1 MLGEFLT
8 GTLASAPLN
17 TVLAKGLCDW
27 LSTHTGGSVV
37 VLGLIKSLGISV
49 QNQQMLGE
57 ILEDTLEAFFRDPK
71 GKLFCFRM
79 FLLSY
84 QTMDCQIE

>member
-1 MLGEFLT
+1 MPPGQQVSECALMLGEFLT

-17 TVLAKGLCDW
+17 TVLAKGLSEW

-57 ILEDTLEAFFRDPK
+57 ILEDTLQAFFRDPN
-71 GKLFCFRM
+71 G
-79 FLLSY
+79 
-84 QTMDCQIE
+84 